1 MKSLK
6 GTYFKLLAR
15 QQTSIQMKMR
25 RLALAHFQDAHS
37 RTQIDQFLKSQSR

>member
-25 RLALAHFQDAHS
+25 GLP
-37 RTQIDQFLKSQSR
+37 